1 MALLRPSGSST
12 RDGQKDRTSIYLML
26 FLHPQRNSTSLP
38 DQKKRKMLL
47 NQRVQTPENSEEG
60 KEGRNKGE
68 TEKKQGQSNGLKHP
82 VAYIAMQL

>member
-1 MALLRPSGSST
+1 
-12 RDGQKDRTSIYLML
+12 
-26 FLHPQRNSTSLP
+26 
-38 DQKKRKMLL
+38 MLL